1 MPPEIIQ
8 DLVSVRGFDDISR
21 VVSRMPVDEAAGFM
35 LKLPPRM
42 RGGASKDP
50 SKGVCISN
58 SPSNEIPPLRAL
70 VVL

>member
-1 MPPEIIQ
+1 
-8 DLVSVRGFDDISR
+8 
-21 VVSRMPVDEAAGFM
+21 MPVDEAAGFM

-70 VVL
+70 VVV